1 MSLFVDTSALYA
13 LLVATEAENAAIAE
27 AFTGALDAGR
37 VLTTTNYVLIESAA
51 LLQSRFGVEA
61 VYDLEER
68 VVPTLNVHWVR
79 ADTHRRGVD
88 LLRRVDRRDLSLV
101 DCVSF
106 VVMRSEGIVEALALD
121 DDFAAQGFR
130 LVP

>member
-13 LLVATEAENAAIAE
+13 LLVATEAESAAIAV

-51 LLQSRFGVEA
+51 LLQRRFGVEA

-106 VVMRSEGIVEALALD
+106 VVMQSEGIREALALD
-121 DDFAAQGFR
+121 DGFAAQGFR

>member
-13 LLVATEAENAAIAE
+13 LLVATEAESAAIAV

-51 LLQSRFGVEA
+51 LLQRRFGVEA

-106 VVMRSEGIVEALALD
+106 VVMQSEGIREALALD

>member
-13 LLVATEAENAAIAE
+13 LLVATEAESAAIAE

-51 LLQSRFGVEA
+51 LLQRRFGVEA

-106 VVMRSEGIVEALALD
+106 VVMRSEGIREALALD

>member
-13 LLVATEAENAAIAE
+13 LLVATEAESAAIAV

-51 LLQSRFGVEA
+51 LLQRRFGVEA

-88 LLRRVDRRDLSLV
+88 LLRRVDRGDLSLV

-106 VVMRSEGIVEALALD
+106 VVMRSEGIREALALD